1 MKRFVLGLMGVAGWR
16 LYSRPSPLSLR
27 QPCANVGTA
36 TTHVKWDTQA
46 VITMTLTP
54 NYFAGFGQV
63 KAVFGTQPAP
73 THGPNAGPGVT
84 QGDIDFGDLLS
95 GTDYSDCIQYAAH
108 VNVTSNDPSGFKL
121 YGEGSADFNQ
131 NGGAGTS
138 PISST
143 LFYVTS
149 TSGSPADPNNNGFSP
164 GFPSPK
170 DDRIPSSAARSVGPT
185 SISYGGIYPGAPVA
199 NSATSTGDFY
209 YDYLLKVP
217 ASIVTGGDYYVWIV
231 YTVVGS

>member
-1 MKRFVLGLMGVAGWR
+1 MKRFVLGLMGVA
-16 LYSRPSPLSLR
+16 LACIAAVAAFAPAA
-27 QPCANVGTA
+27 ANTA
-36 TTHVKWDTQA
+36 TAPVHVKWDTQA
-46 VITMTLTP
+46 VISMTLTP
-54 NYFAGFGQV
+54 NYFTGFGQV

-84 QGDIDFGDLLS
+84 QGDIDFGDVLS
-95 GTDYSDCIQYAAH
+95 GTDYLYKYAAH
-108 VNVTSNDPSGFKL
+108 VNVTSNDSSGFKL

-149 TSGSPADPNNNGFSP
+149 TNGSPADPNNGFSP
-164 GFPSPK
+164 GFPFEHT
-170 DDRIPSSAARSVGPT
+170 AGLVTGGTYAGPT
-185 SISYGGIYPGAPVA
+185 SINYGGIYPGAPIASSAAA
-199 NSATSTGDFY
+199 NGDFY

-217 ASIVTGGDYYVWIV
+217 ASVSTGGDYYVWIV